1 MGVLQNLGDWGERL
15 PLPDFVTRAGIA
27 TLVGR
32 TDRRLRQADV
42 QPDSAFVREMADFP
56 IAQHADAANQQHYE
70 VPAAFFQAVL
80 GARRKYSSCYY
91 ETAQTTLDEAEVK
104 ALELTL
110 AHADLA
116 DGQRILE
123 LGCGWG
129 SLSLFMAERLPRAE
143 IVSVSNSASQR
154 AFIEGEI
161 AARGLSNLRIV
172 TADMNSFACEGGFDR
187 IVSVE
192 MFEHMANWTELLS
205 RARGWLK
212 PEGRLFL
219 HVFTHRT
226 ACYRFDVDDKSDW
239 IAQHFFT
246 GGLMPSRTLVHG
258 FPGLFAVEQEWHWS
272 GEHYRRTAEDWLTN
286 FDRNLAVIDPILAEV
301 YGPDAALWR
310 RRWRLFF
317 LATSGL
323 FGYAAGESWGVGHY
337 RLRPA

>member
-1 MGVLQNLGDWGERL
+1 MTILDHLATWGERL
-15 PLPDFVTRAGIA
+15 PLPDLVTRAGIA

-32 TDRRLRQADV
+32 TDRKLRQGEAE
-42 QPDSAFVREMADFP
+42 PDTAFVASMGRYP
-56 IAQHADAANQQHYE
+56 IAQHADAANRQHYE
-70 VPAAFFQAVL
+70 VPAAFFQAAL
-80 GARRKYSSCYY
+80 GARRKYSCCYY
-91 ETAQTTLDEAEVK
+91 DTPQTTLDEAEVR

-110 AHADLA
+110 EHADLR
-116 DGQRILE
+116 DGQRVLE

-129 SLSLFMAERLPRAE
+129 SLSLFMAERLPSAQ
-143 IVSVSNSASQR
+143 ITAVSNSASQR
-154 AFIEGEI
+154 AFIESEI

-172 TADMNSFACEGGFDR
+172 TADMNAFASEGGFDR

-219 HVFTHRT
+219 HVFTHRS
-226 ACYRFDVDDKSDW
+226 ACYRFDVEDKSDW

-246 GGLMPSRTLVHG
+246 GGLMPSRRLVHC
-258 FPGLFAVEQEWHWS
+258 FPELFDVESEWHWS
-272 GEHYRRTAEDWLTN
+272 GEHYQRTAEDWLAN
-286 FDRNLAVIDPILAEV
+286 FDRNLPVIDPILSQV
-301 YGPDAALWR
+301 YGADAALWR

-323 FGYAAGESWGVGHY
+323 FGHAGGDSWGVGHY
-337 RLRPA
+337 RLRPV

>member
-1 MGVLQNLGDWGERL
+1 MTILDHLGNWGERL

-32 TDRRLRQADV
+32 TDRKLQQGDAL
-42 QPDSAFVREMADFP
+42 PDSDFVASMGNYP
-56 IAQHADAANQQHYE
+56 IAQHADAANEQHYE

-80 GARRKYSSCYY
+80 GARRKYSSCFY
-91 ETAQTTLDEAEVK
+91 ETAQTTLDEAEVR

-110 AHADLA
+110 EHADLQ

-129 SLSLFMAERLPRAE
+129 SLSLFMAEKLPSAE
-143 IVSVSNSASQR
+143 ILAVSNSASQR

-161 AARGLSNLRIV
+161 AARGLSNLRVV
-172 TADMNSFACEGGFDR
+172 TADMNAFSTLGGFDR

-219 HVFTHRT
+219 HVFTHRS
-226 ACYRFDVDDKSDW
+226 ACYRFDVEDKSDW

-246 GGLMPSRTLVHG
+246 GGLMPSRRLVHG
-258 FPGLFAVEQEWHWS
+258 FPELFDVESEWHWS
-272 GEHYRRTAEDWLTN
+272 GEHYQRTAEDWLVN
-286 FDRNLAVIDPILAEV
+286 FDRNLPVIDPILSQV
-301 YGPDAALWR
+301 YGADAALWR

-323 FGYAAGESWGVGHY
+323 FGYAGGDSWGVGHY
-337 RLRPA
+337 RLKPA

>member
-1 MGVLQNLGDWGERL
+1 MTILDHLGNWGERL
-15 PLPDFVTRAGIA
+15 PLPDVVTRAGIA

-32 TDRRLRQADV
+32 TDRKLRQGEAE
-42 QPDSAFVREMADFP
+42 PDSSFVASMGQYP
-56 IAQHADAANQQHYE
+56 IAQHADAANRQHYE
-70 VPAAFFQAVL
+70 VPAAFFQAAL
-80 GARRKYSSCYY
+80 GARRKYSCCYY
-91 ETAQTTLDEAEVK
+91 DTPQTTLDEAEVR

-110 AHADLA
+110 EHADLR

-129 SLSLFMAERLPRAE
+129 SLSLFMAERLPSAQ
-143 IVSVSNSASQR
+143 ITAVSNSASQR

-172 TADMNSFACEGGFDR
+172 TADMNAFASEGGFDR

-219 HVFTHRT
+219 HVFTHRS
-226 ACYRFDVDDKSDW
+226 ACYRFDVEDKSDW

-246 GGLMPSRTLVHG
+246 GG
-258 FPGLFAVEQEWHWS
+258 
-272 GEHYRRTAEDWLTN
+272 
-286 FDRNLAVIDPILAEV
+286 
-301 YGPDAALWR
+301 
-310 RRWRLFF
+310 
-317 LATSGL
+317 
-323 FGYAAGESWGVGHY
+323 
-337 RLRPA
+337 

>member
-1 MGVLQNLGDWGERL
+1 MSFLDNLGAWGERL
-15 PLPDFVTRAGIA
+15 PLPDVVSRAGISA
-27 TLVGR
+27 LVSR
-32 TDRRLRQADV
+32 TNRHLERGGAR
-42 QPDSAFVREMADFP
+42 PDDAFIREMADYP
-56 IAQHADAANQQHYE
+56 IAEHTDAANQQHYE
-70 VPAAFFQAVL
+70 VPAAFFEVVL

-91 ETAQTTLDEAEVK
+91 ETPHTTLDQAEVK

-110 AHADLA
+110 AHAGLE

-143 IVSVSNSASQR
+143 IVAVSNSASQR
-154 AFIEGEI
+154 AFIEGQA
-161 AARGLSNLRIV
+161 AARGLGNLRIV
-172 TADMNSFACEGGFDR
+172 TADMNAFACEGGFDR

-192 MFEHMANWTELLS
+192 MFEHMANWTELLG

-212 PEGRLFL
+212 SQGRLFM
-219 HVFTHRT
+219 HVFTHRN
-226 ACYRFDVDDKSDW
+226 ACYRFDVNDTSDW

-246 GGLMPSRTLVHG
+246 GGLMPSRRLIHG
-258 FPGLFAVEQEWHWS
+258 FPALFAVEDEWHWS
-272 GEHYRRTAEDWLTN
+272 GTHYSRTAEDWLVN
-286 FDRNLAVIDPILAEV
+286 FDRNRAVIDPILKDV
-301 YGPDAALWR
+301 YGADAALWR

-323 FGYAAGESWGVGHY
+323 FGHESGEAWGVGHY